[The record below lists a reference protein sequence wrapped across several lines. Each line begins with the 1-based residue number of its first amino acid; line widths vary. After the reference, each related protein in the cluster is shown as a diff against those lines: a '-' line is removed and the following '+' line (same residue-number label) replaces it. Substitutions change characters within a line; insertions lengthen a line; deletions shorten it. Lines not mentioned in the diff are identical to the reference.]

1 MVIYAP
7 DDEDEDDEEA
17 EELGLME
24 ARMRPMDLPLCFS
37 VLFQLWL
44 APRPLCVVVVQCCG
58 KCCHLPRCPHSRI
71 SMTIGRKF
79 STVCMP
85 IHGGK
90 TDMVLRNLDLQKL
103 LVSILS

>member
-1 MVIYAP
+1 MLIYAP

-44 APRPLCVVVVQCCG
+44 APRPLCDLAQCCG
-58 KCCHLPRCPHSRI
+58 KCCRI
-71 SMTIGRKF
+71 QGLAI
-79 STVCMP
+79 
-85 IHGGK
+85 
-90 TDMVLRNLDLQKL
+90 
-103 LVSILS
+103 